1 MEYERLTKRNE
12 QGNAV
17 KVKNSRETYVCTI
30 LEEEAKFDAE
40 ILNRLAE
47 LEDKIEN
54 RTLIELP
61 CKVGDTIYWLTSNN
75 EIVEAVVSRIR
86 INKYGVVFD
95 VFEGGCEYSMFN
107 TEFFKTKA
115 EAEQKLKELE
125 NERD

>member
-1 MEYERLTKRNE
+1 MNETIEKISKLLKERVPNKTW
-12 QGNAV
+12 QP
-17 KVKNSRETYVCTI
+17 KV
-30 LEEEAKFDAE
+30 LAKE
-40 ILNRLAE
+40 IY
-47 LEDKIEN
+47 DMVIKDG
-54 RTLIELP
+54 TLVELP
-61 CKVGDTIYWLTSNN
+61 CKVGDTIYWLTSNY
-75 EIVEAVVSRIR
+75 EIVDAVVSRIR

>member
-1 MEYERLTKRNE
+1 MKYKRMTERVGKSI
-12 QGNAV
+12 AI
-17 KVKNSRETYVCTI
+17 RETSTNDNKSI
-30 LEEEAKFDAE
+30 WNAIE
-40 ILNRLAE
+40 RLAE

-54 RTLIELP
+54 GTLVELP